1 MSLPSLNFN
10 ESALFTALRTF
21 LVNLNLTTSG
31 TGPIEIVQGQQSRV
45 PEPIGPDYI
54 IFWPIGRPRLATN
67 QDVYGDCAFTGQ
79 VSGSTLTVGGIQFG
93 VVQIG
98 GQLYGSAVPLGTI
111 VLSQLSGSAS
121 GGSGTYSLSNTFS
134 AGSATMAAGAF
145 FAMQEAEVDVQIDV
159 HGPNSHDNAAVITTL
174 FRDDYAVEQ
183 FLAYG
188 TAPPG
193 YPTVGQIFGTTPWQ
207 NNSSN
212 YTAVAPIHADDP
224 KQIPFLNAE
233 QQYENRWIV
242 TARLQANQIVSVSQQ
257 FFSVIS
263 ASRLPI
269 NIFY

>member
-1 MSLPSLNFN
+1 MTLPALNFN

-21 LVNLNLTTSG
+21 LVGLNLTTSG

-45 PEPIGPDYI
+45 PEPVGPDYV

-79 VSGSTLTVGGIQFG
+79 VSGNTLSVSNIQFG

-111 VLSQLSGSAS
+111 VQSQLTGTAG
-121 GGSGTYSLSNTFS
+121 GGSGTYALSASFS
-134 AGSATMAAGAF
+134 AGSSTMAAGAF

-183 FLAYG
+183 FLTFG
-188 TAPPG
+188 SAPPG
-193 YPTVGQIFGTTPWQ
+193 YPGVGIFGANPWQ
-207 NNSSN
+207 QNVGN

-224 KQIPFLNAE
+224 RQIPFLNAE
-233 QQYENRWIV
+233 QQYENRWII
-242 TARLQANQIVSVSQQ
+242 TARLQANQIVSVPLQ
-257 FFSVIS
+257 FFSTVSVKQYDITS
-263 ASRLPI
+263 
-269 NIFY
+269 FF